1 MKKVF
6 AGIAERQGSA
16 MGSKFINQEKI
27 VAQLG
32 YLQKEIE
39 KGANFNIL
47 LRAPSGYGKTTLA
60 LTFLEGK
67 DYIMYPPGER
77 NFFTNKRFHL
87 FDEAH
92 TLKNFEF
99 LYYFMDSRKY
109 TIILAT
115 NLSGSLPEPVINRCI
130 NLIFEDYSPHHIEEI
145 LKLSLEIT
153 LKDELI
159 NFLSYKCR
167 NNPRIAKMI
176 AKRLSIIC
184 NYERVPQTIRELERY
199 LNRIGIYKYGLNEL
213 DLKYLEFLQ
222 EVKVSSLERL
232 QRGTGLDKNTIINE
246 IEPYLVK
253 KDFIRISSRGRE
265 FTGKILI

>member
-1 MKKVF
+1 MNN
-6 AGIAERQGSA
+6 
-16 MGSKFINQEKI
+16 KFINQVKI
-27 VAQLG
+27 IAQLG

-60 LTFLEGK
+60 LKFLEGK

-77 NFFTNKRFHL
+77 YFFTNKRLHF

-99 LYYFMDSRKY
+99 LYRFMDSKRY

-115 NLSGSLPEPVINRCI
+115 NLSGSLSEPVINRCI
-130 NLIFEDYSPHHIEEI
+130 NFIFEDYSPHHIKEI
-145 LKLSLEIT
+145 LKSNLEIT
-153 LKDELI
+153 LREELI
-159 NFLSYKCR
+159 DFLSGQCR
-167 NNPRIAKMI
+167 NNPRVAKMI
-176 AKRLSIIC
+176 AFQLSIIC
-184 NYERVPQTIRELERY
+184 RYEGIPQTIAELKRH
-199 LNRIGIYKYGLNEL
+199 LRRIGIYEYGLNEL
-213 DLKYLEFLQ
+213 DLRYLEFLQ
-222 EVKVSSLERL
+222 EVNVSSLERL
-232 QRGTGLDKNTIINE
+232 QRGTGLDRDTIINE

-253 KDFIRISSRGRE
+253 MGFIRISSKGRE